1 MLFIRVLNSNNFI
14 QCVCMRLH
22 NNKLCSAAT
31 EVSGHQ
37 LMLTGVEAGYKASFN
52 YVSSIT

>member
-22 NNKLCSAAT
+22 NKLCSAAT

>member
-1 MLFIRVLNSNNFI
+1 MKCYSSECSTLTISFGM
-14 QCVCMRLH
+14 CLH

-31 EVSGHQ
+31 EVSGCQ
-37 LMLTGVEAGYKASFN
+37 LMLIGVEAGYKASFN